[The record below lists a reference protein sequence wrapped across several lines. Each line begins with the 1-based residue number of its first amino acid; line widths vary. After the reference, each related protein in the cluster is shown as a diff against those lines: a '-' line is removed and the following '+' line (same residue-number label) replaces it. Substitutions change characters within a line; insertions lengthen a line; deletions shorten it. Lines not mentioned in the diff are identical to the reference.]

1 MTGRTGHRA
10 SMLGRGA
17 AGAASVRAARWLAVV
32 ALAAGVLSPCRASV
46 GLAHA
51 ERAEELR
58 KEGKLEEAERLAEQ
72 VLQDEDVSV
81 RASATG
87 VLARIRLRRG
97 QVAEATFGLAQ
108 SARLHEQAG
117 EPEAALRDELALV
130 YVNLYQGRRF
140 AAARAALARADVLSA
155 ATRSGRP
162 GVLYFQGMLAYE
174 TGDLRTA
181 VAKLR
186 ECLSSGEAAGDTTYR
201 VDALEQLAL
210 MLLLLGKSEE
220 GESLLREAEPLALS
234 ANPCVIATLW
244 TNVAWFRLHAR
255 GPDGVAELLDRAL
268 GLLGDRCVD
277 RSAHAHALTDYAV
290 LRTLEGDAAG
300 ARRKLEEARRQVESP
315 DGSLSATWMDIEGR
329 LALRAGRPEE
339 ALASYELLSERAR
352 AGLLPISEWRGAL
365 GRARALADLGRD
377 EEAGAAFEEA
387 EAILARSALL
397 VPGADGRAG
406 FLGQLNESA
415 RAAVGFFLTRDPARA
430 ARIARH
436 AIARASASVQWRD
449 RVAGLQSDERARW
462 EEAVFAY
469 REGRS
474 ALESGA
480 DDSWK
485 LTRAELAQAIAARH
499 AADARLQA
507 GLDAAIASLFKRGRR
522 PRGDAS
528 RLRSPPSS
536 SSCSTPSTSGLAVL
550 AVTDGDVEA
559 VSRSSPR
566 PS

>member
-140 AAARAALARADVLSA
+140 AAAREALARADVLSA
-155 ATRSGRP
+155 ATGSGRP

-220 GESLLREAEPLALS
+220 GEALLREAEPLALS
-234 ANPCVIATLW
+234 ANPCAIATLW
-244 TNVAWFRLHAR
+244 TNVAWFRLRAR

-277 RSAHAHALTDYAV
+277 RSARAHALTDYAV
-290 LRTLEGDAAG
+290 LRTLEGDAGG
-300 ARRKLEEARRQVESP
+300 ARRKLEEARRQAESP
-315 DGSLSATWMDIEGR
+315 DGSLGHVDGYR
-329 LALRAGRPEE
+329 RPLALRAGRPGRRSRRTRSFR
-339 ALASYELLSERAR
+339 ARAR
-352 AGLLPISEWRGAL
+352 AGLLRIWKRRG
-365 GRARALADLGRD
+365 RWARALAALGRD
-377 EEAGAAFEEA
+377 EECRRCLRGGGGHPREERAARAGGGWQGGLSGAAQRERARGRGLLSHEGSG
-387 EAILARSALL
+387 ARSASR
-397 VPGADGRAG
+397 G
-406 FLGQLNESA
+406 
-415 RAAVGFFLTRDPARA
+415 TRSRGH
-430 ARIARH
+430 RRT
-436 AIARASASVQWRD
+436 VQWR
-449 RVAGLQSDERARW
+449 
-462 EEAVFAY
+462 
-469 REGRS
+469 
-474 ALESGA
+474 
-480 DDSWK
+480 
-485 LTRAELAQAIAARH
+485 
-499 AADARLQA
+499 
-507 GLDAAIASLFKRGRR
+507 
-522 PRGDAS
+522 
-528 RLRSPPSS
+528 
-536 SSCSTPSTSGLAVL
+536 
-550 AVTDGDVEA
+550 
-559 VSRSSPR
+559 
-566 PS
+566 